1 MATFTVTT
9 AVNIDSLAGKTGG
22 DTYNINGGT
31 LTIDQDSRYGTNQTT
46 STTMGPVTLSATLG
60 GTLEVDAR
68 AVRIIPFDT
77 GAGTVPASNTTI
89 SQGGASGL
97 LIGVYSALNVAPTA
111 AAAAMPASGY
121 IKIKQWNSVAYAA
134 GALTGIS
141 ANATAADRVGWIEI
155 VGDDSQTMTVNRL
168 NLARFR
174 GDWFEVGTT
183 DGTRATTYQIPS
195 HGLLQYHAGVW
206 VETGTSSGIYE
217 FYPCAGTLAATVANV
232 ATDSIRGRVCWI
244 STAGLLRFGHDG
256 TNSTGGYIV
265 PSGRRIR
272 IPNIFLVCCTTAAR
286 TANVAP
292 NSTLASRFEFATT
305 GGGAISMDKVS
316 CCWYLNFSQPYS
328 VDLSN
333 MGFLGTLSLAEVA
346 SPMTM
351 TEVNCGQEAAIS
363 FASLSMSLC
372 FSGGTFTNCTFS
384 RASLGGSGQYV
395 LSLSD
400 ISGFT
405 FTGTRIIAMVRAVN
419 ATTGSVTATRMDFCD
434 FSNTVMGAGRM
445 SFTTCT
451 FVNIDDTIYYDNI
464 ARTTSSSIPYYAFTI
479 GSSCSDIKID
489 GLSFGGL
496 TSVQPYSGILQIT
509 TAGCKNTILRNL
521 GTPASPLSLGGP
533 TVYDASWTRVTT
545 TATVTSTAHGLTTGD
560 IIYVFISDSTTAIT
574 VAAKTITVVDA
585 NTFTFTALNAGNTSG
600 ILSYY
605 QQVSDVL
612 VSVSSGAAANNV
624 KLQRCY
630 VNKIRSTTGLIGG
643 DNSNKNVLIESCGIS
658 FDSSFRVGTSS
669 QLNSTLR
676 QFGGRNSLTA
686 LTGVYGTHWFDNYQ
700 DAISANVSAQ
710 SWTRVTTTATVTSND
725 HGLVTGSLINVTVTS
740 SAAAIILGQKT
751 ITVTG
756 QNTFTFTCLN
766 AGDASGTLTFK
777 NLSGR
782 IGLFMNES
790 TVETSAV
797 YTIDSGS
804 PAFTATGGLYM
815 PTIGNQVTFTTP
827 YFLLGHLNFPIAQLA
842 MAGGTLAN
850 YDITYD
856 LDRGSGF
863 SGTFKNAAYV
873 RAGGGGS
880 NGSTNVTMTDTT
892 GVAVGDYVFGTN
904 IAPNAK
910 VSSITNGTT
919 IVVDIANIGTVSGN
933 LSFNQLPS
941 ETDLPITGAKFKFKI
956 LTRATNTTAI
966 TSLFT
971 YTDSTETERATQYS
985 LETVTVKVTV
995 KDATTFDPIENA
1007 RVYLTASGGGPSSDG
1022 TVILTGVT
1030 DASGILQ
1037 TTTYE
1042 FAGDQEFTGRA
1053 RRATSSPLYKT
1064 APVTGTITSTGSDVT
1079 VFLIA
1084 DEQGF

>member
-1 MATFTVTT
+1 MATFTITT
-9 AVNIDSLAGKTGG
+9 SVNIDTLASKTGG

-46 STTMGPVTLSATLG
+46 SSSLGPVTLSATLG
-60 GTLEVDAR
+60 GTLEIDAR

-77 GAGTVPASNTTI
+77 GSGTVPASNTTI

-155 VGDDSQTMTVNRL
+155 VGDDSQTFTVNRL

-206 VETGTSSGIYE
+206 VETGTSTDVYE
-217 FYPCAGTLAATVANV
+217 FYPCAGTLAATAANV

-244 STAGLLRFGHDG
+244 STDGLLRFGHDG

-265 PSGRRIR
+265 PTGRRIR

-292 NSTLASRFEFATT
+292 NGTLASRFEFATT

-316 CCWYLNFSQPYS
+316 CNWYLNFSQPYS

-333 MGFLGTLSLAEVA
+333 LGFLGTLNLSEVA

-351 TEVNCGQEAAIS
+351 TEIHSGQEVALS
-363 FASLSMSLC
+363 FTSLTMALC
-372 FSGGTFTNCTFS
+372 FSGGTFTNCTFT
-384 RASLGGSGQYV
+384 RATLPSSGSYV
-395 LSLSD
+395 ATLTD
-400 ISGFT
+400 ITGFT
-405 FTGTRIIAMVRAVN
+405 FTGTRFVTMVKAAN
-419 ATTGSVTATRMDFCD
+419 TNSGCFSATRMNECD
-434 FSNTVMGAGRM
+434 FSDTVMGAGQM
-445 SFTTCT
+445 LFTTCT
-451 FVNIDDTIYYDNI
+451 FINVNDSIYYDNI
-464 ARTTSSSIPYYAFTI
+464 ARTTASTNAHYAFSVA
-479 GSSCSDIKID
+479 SSCTDIKFD

-496 TSVQPYSGILQIT
+496 TNVQPYNGILSIG
-509 TAGCKNTILRNL
+509 TAGCTNITLRNL
-521 GTPASPLSLGGP
+521 GTHASPLSLGGP
-533 TVYDASWTRVTT
+533 TVYGASWTRVTT
-545 TATVTSTAHGLTTGD
+545 TATVTSTAHGLATSD
-560 IIYVFISDSTTAIT
+560 IIYVFISDSTAAIT

-585 NTFTFTALNAGNTSG
+585 NTFTFTCLNAGNASG
-600 ILSYY
+600 TLSYY
-605 QQVSDVL
+605 SQISSALL
-612 VSVSSGAAANNV
+612 VVAAAAAANNV
-624 KLQRCY
+624 KVQRCY
-630 VNKIRSTTGLIGG
+630 VDKMRSTAGLLSA
-643 DNSNKNVLIESCGIS
+643 DNSSKNITRESCGRS
-658 FDSSFRVGTSS
+658 FDSFYHAEVAS

-686 LTGVYGTHWFDNYQ
+686 QTGVYGTHFFDNYQ
-700 DAISANVSAQ
+700 DAISGNVSAQ
-710 SWTRVTTTATVTSND
+710 AWTRVTTTATVTSND

-740 SAAAIILGQKT
+740 SSAAIILGQKT

-766 AGDASGTLTFK
+766 AGSASGTLTFK

-815 PTIGNQVTFTTP
+815 PTIGNQVTFTSP
-827 YFLLGHLNFPIAQLA
+827 YFILGHLNFPIAQLI
-842 MAGGTLAN
+842 MAGGTLSN

-873 RAGGGGS
+873 RAGGGGT

-892 GVAVGDYVFGTN
+892 GVSAGDYVFGTN

-941 ETDLPITGAKFKFKI
+941 ETDLPITGAKFKIKI
-956 LTRATNTTAI
+956 VTRATNATAI

-985 LETVTVKVTV
+985 LETVTVRVTV
-995 KDATTFDPIENA
+995 KDATTFDPIQNA
-1007 RVYLTASGGGPSSDG
+1007 RVYLAASGGGPSSDG

-1064 APVTGTITSTGSDVT
+1064 APVTGTITDTGSDVT

-1084 DEQGF
+1084 DE